1 MNAHLRLKFLWI
13 LAFISSLTFVWQD
26 VELLS
31 TSPIQISIIHKIISH
46 FIIGIILFFQVVKR
60 PKIISDKFIIHL
72 IILFFWYS
80 ATSIWSIYPLWTL
93 YRSFEYLIFILLAG
107 YSIHSFKDNL
117 AIKEWVNM
125 IWLWIGIL
133 ILSVWIN
140 LILFPDQ
147 VIQNVNSIV
156 PIMIHSVYPRLNA
169 NTISHLSGILAII
182 ACSRFLW
189 EKRKVY
195 IILFMMAITTMIL
208 SQGRSGL
215 ISFVFSFLVLL
226 MLYRKVGII
235 LGVIILIIGMITMT
249 QVETYFF
256 EFFKRGQNIETL
268 YSLGGRIYKWEFAYE
283 YIKQNPFL
291 GYGAFAGS
299 RFEIMPEITGTLSSS
314 THSAWVE
321 LIVDAGVIGFII
333 FLLLVVRV
341 LFRLLRKAIIF
352 PKGQRELFIE
362 ATAVFLLIF
371 IRSFFTTATLI
382 TPYDFS
388 FWVGIILASRN
399 YAL

>member
-1 MNAHLRLKFLWI
+1 M
-13 LAFISSLTFVWQD
+13 
-26 VELLS
+26 
-31 TSPIQISIIHKIISH
+31 
-46 FIIGIILFFQVVKR
+46 
-60 PKIISDKFIIHL
+60 
-72 IILFFWYS
+72 
-80 ATSIWSIYPLWTL
+80 
-93 YRSFEYLIFILLAG
+93 
-107 YSIHSFKDNL
+107 
-117 AIKEWVNM
+117 
-125 IWLWIGIL
+125 
-133 ILSVWIN
+133 
-140 LILFPDQ
+140 
-147 VIQNVNSIV
+147 
-156 PIMIHSVYPRLNA
+156 
-169 NTISHLSGILAII
+169 
-182 ACSRFLW
+182 
-189 EKRKVY
+189 
-195 IILFMMAITTMIL
+195 
-208 SQGRSGL
+208 
-215 ISFVFSFLVLL
+215 
-226 MLYRKVGII
+226 
-235 LGVIILIIGMITMT
+235 GMITMT

-399 YAL
+399 